1 MTRPRDIADSINR
14 IDSSAADAT
23 AVTIDANENV
33 GIGTTSISSLGTG
46 ITTLELKGNS
56 ASQTD
61 RSGGIRFTRH
71 DGSDGMYIYNAD
83 GASYIESRST
93 YPLLITTNGTERMRI
108 TSGGD
113 VGVGTTTPSSDI
125 SGTATVVEIADS
137 NCASIALNNT
147 GASTKFEIA
156 SLAADAMTFRDNGTE
171 RIRLTSGGELG
182 INTTSNANYSQTSG
196 DSSLYYRTGV
206 GSLIQ
211 AQDADDAFSMIYMNK
226 FDWSSGKD
234 RRYINWYK
242 NGSSISSIE
251 LNSGGTQV
259 VYGTGSDYRLKENVA
274 DMTGGITRIK
284 SLNPKRFSY
293 IDDADSTLHDGFLA
307 HELDTVVPEAVAGT
321 HNEVRSYTNVIRY
334 ANGEVLAQNV
344 SEADWTAG
352 KLSTT
357 DDDGNTVEP
366 LYPSDSTWATSYDEP
381 VYQQVDLSKLTP
393 LLTQALQEA
402 IAKIEALETRV
413 AALEA

>member
-1 MTRPRDIADSINR
+1 
-14 IDSSAADAT
+14 
-23 AVTIDANENV
+23 
-33 GIGTTSISSLGTG
+33 
-46 ITTLELKGNS
+46 
-56 ASQTD
+56 
-61 RSGGIRFTRH
+61 
-71 DGSDGMYIYNAD
+71 
-83 GASYIESRST
+83 
-93 YPLLITTNGTERMRI
+93 
-108 TSGGD
+108 
-113 VGVGTTTPSSDI
+113 
-125 SGTATVVEIADS
+125 
-137 NCASIALNNT
+137 
-147 GASTKFEIA
+147 
-156 SLAADAMTFRDNGTE
+156 
-171 RIRLTSGGELG
+171 
-182 INTTSNANYSQTSG
+182 
-196 DSSLYYRTGV
+196 
-206 GSLIQ
+206 
-211 AQDADDAFSMIYMNK
+211 MIYMNK